1 MTERLQKGIMR
12 TGRASVS
19 APARKMVS
27 LLKRYSKKRGTAG
40 EGDKKAYL
48 TAGCEDQMRSCLVKA
63 LECLLSVIKMCSI
76 VITGFIKQLIPRRE

>member
-1 MTERLQKGIMR
+1 MS
-12 TGRASVS
+12 AP

-40 EGDKKAYL
+40 DGDKKAYL

-63 LECLLSVIKMCSI
+63 LECLLSVIKICSV
-76 VITGFIKQLIPRRE
+76 VITGFIKQLIPGRE